1 MCRPFVP
8 PGRGKSSEGR
18 GGEEGVGK
26 GGRGVGR
33 RKGGEE
39 WEGKGGKEG
48 GGKVR
53 GREVPTVIWQRR
65 GGGRGKLIS
74 TNKGKEVI
82 DYSGLAL
89 PLMKKN
95 VSIKKITHDTST
107 SVHNVLRQ
115 RERQLKQQNHAAKGA
130 CN

>member
-65 GGGRGKLIS
+65 GGGERK
-74 TNKGKEVI
+74 TNFDKQ
-82 DYSGLAL
+82 
-89 PLMKKN
+89 
-95 VSIKKITHDTST
+95 
-107 SVHNVLRQ
+107 RQ
-115 RERQLKQQNHAAKGA
+115 RSNRLFRSSITVNEEECKHQENHS
-130 CN
+130 

>member
-1 MCRPFVP
+1 M
-8 PGRGKSSEGR
+8 GREGR
-18 GGEEGVGK
+18 ERRRGQGAGK
-26 GGRGVGR
+26 RGSDR
-33 RKGGEE
+33 DLAAE
-39 WEGKGGKEG
+39 
-48 GGKVR
+48 
-53 GREVPTVIWQRR
+53 